1 MPCIHR
7 SYAANIILWQNIKF
21 IHSYATNRIRG
32 AINAKYN
39 SNDKTTILTTILHDI
54 SLEMQCDDVQRVSR
68 ANLSHY
74 TSSKV
79 HKQLSNNT

>member
-1 MPCIHR
+1 MSCIHR

-39 SNDKTTILTTILHDI
+39 SHDKTTILDI
-54 SLEMQCDDVQRVSR
+54 
-68 ANLSHY
+68 
-74 TSSKV
+74 
-79 HKQLSNNT
+79 